1 MGTID
6 HFSAGPLT
14 PALAYVMSCLGS
26 GLGLLCTSRARAVAG
41 WARGRWLILAAASI
55 GGTGI
60 WVMHFIAM
68 LGFSVEGTGIRYDVQ
83 RTILSLVVSIA
94 VVGLGLS
101 IVGYVGN
108 RVTALLLG
116 GTVTG
121 VGVASMH
128 YMGMSA
134 MWLRAEVN
142 YDMLI
147 VGLSV
152 AIAVVAATVALW
164 MAFNIKGP
172 AATATSALIMGVA
185 VSGMH
190 YTGMYSMSV
199 DMSGSG
205 GMAHGAEP
213 VQFLAPLIT
222 GISLFT
228 FVTLFI
234 VALSPTE
241 DEMHEEAELATRL
254 QRLTQDQVIRRRGTI
269 RPERSRRS
277 AARPARPAPAPA
289 AEESISESLW
299 GNSGFTAPG
308 LRRPGPDGIPHSASG
323 AVPTPPNGTPLP
335 PMPQRRPGQTHG
347 QAHRQS
353 NGQPPAQG
361 QQPRGQEPGAHED
374 FFRNPRL

>member
-14 PALAYVMSCLGS
+14 PTLAYVMSCLGS
-26 GLGLLCTSRARAVAG
+26 GLGLLCTSRARAVEG
-41 WARGRWLILAAASI
+41 WARGRWLILAAVSI

-68 LGFSVEGTGIRYDVQ
+68 LGFSVQGTPIRYDVR
-83 RTILSLVVSIA
+83 RTILSLVVAIL
-94 VVGLGLS
+94 VVGVGLS
-101 IVGYVGN
+101 IVGYAGRRVG
-108 RVTALLLG
+108 ALLLG
-116 GTVTG
+116 GTITG
-121 VGVASMH
+121 LGVASMH

-134 MWLRAEVN
+134 MWLRGSVD
-142 YDMLI
+142 YDALV

-164 MAFNIKGP
+164 MAFNIRGP
-172 AATATSALIMGVA
+172 AATALSALIMGVA

-199 DMSGSG
+199 DMSDSTGL
-205 GMAHGAEP
+205 AHGAEP

-241 DEMHEEAELATRL
+241 EEMQEEAELGARL
-254 QRLTQDQVIRRRGTI
+254 HRLNQAQTMRRRGTVRI
-269 RPERSRRS
+269 
-277 AARPARPAPAPA
+277 ARPARPAARPAPA
-289 AEESISESLW
+289 TERLPDDTMDDSPWA
-299 GNSGFTAPG
+299 NSGFMAPN
-308 LRRPGPDGIPHSASG
+308 LPRPSGNGIPRSAPAHRAG
-323 AVPTPPNGTPLP
+323 RPI
-335 PMPQRRPGQTHG
+335 PQRRAGHSPRPGEG
-347 QAHRQS
+347 
-353 NGQPPAQG
+353 P
-361 QQPRGQEPGAHED
+361 EAHED
-374 FFRNPRL
+374 FFRNPRR